1 VSHEEHGA
9 CAVPK
14 RQKNKAK
21 SAGNLENPQPF
32 KAAFAAQESVS
43 VAGGRGTFAIS
54 DELLLQDVQRISPLK
69 SPKTP

>member
-1 VSHEEHGA
+1 MSHEEHGA
-9 CAVPK
+9 CAVPKRSK

-21 SAGNLENPQPF
+21 SAGNLENLQPF

-54 DELLLQDVQRISPLK
+54 DELLLQDV
-69 SPKTP
+69 